1 MNPTA
6 DLFRA
11 AVVFAPQAG
20 ATTVAQRRAAL
31 ARLKKTVL
39 AHRED
44 FHRALRE
51 DLGRP
56 EVETDLSEI
65 YAVTSLVDYVS
76 GKLAGWTR
84 TERVPSPLT
93 LWPAKAEIRHESKGA
108 VLVMAPWNF
117 PVNLSLSPV
126 VYAVAAGNAVV
137 LKPSEVAPATAELLA
152 NVVREAFPEGWVRTV
167 QGDADTAKSLLEHPW
182 NHIFFTGGPSIGK
195 TVMAAASK
203 HLTSVTLELGGKSPV
218 FLDPSF
224 PVERAAKLLAW
235 AKSMNAGQICIAP
248 DYVLVPRE
256 QMGDLVH
263 AFAHALKKLYG
274 DRLADNPDY
283 TRIINERHW
292 ARLQAWHEDAV
303 GACAQVWQ
311 PEPAD
316 VSKRFFPP
324 TLYLDPDP
332 SCSISCEEIFGPL
345 LPLIPYDKLEDA
357 IAYVNAK
364 ERPLV
369 TYVLSE
375 NKAFQERTVN
385 ETRAGGTVV
394 NDFIIH
400 YMHHDLP
407 FGGVN
412 HSGIG
417 KSHGIWGFR
426 EFTNA
431 RPVVRRR
438 WGLNPTLYLAPPYTG
453 WKKRLVSA
461 LLRWL

>member
-6 DLFRA
+6 DLFRS
-11 AVVFAPQAG
+11 AVAFAPQAG

-44 FHRALRE
+44 FHRALRT

-56 EVETDLSEI
+56 EVETDLSEL

-76 GKLAGWTR
+76 GKLAGWMR

-137 LKPSEVAPATAELLA
+137 LKPSEVAPATAQLLA
-152 NVVREAFPEGWVRTV
+152 EVLHEAFPEGWVRTV
-167 QGDADTAKSLLEHPW
+167 QGDAETAKSLLEHPW

-224 PVERAAKLLAW
+224 PVKRAAKLLAW

-263 AFAHALKKLYG
+263 AFAHALKDLYG
-274 DRLADNPDY
+274 DRLVDNPDY

-303 GACAQVWQ
+303 V
-311 PEPAD
+311 PALRCG
-316 VSKRFFPP
+316 SRSPQTFPSGSFRRPFIWTRTFRAAFPARKSLVPCCRSFP
-324 TLYLDPDP
+324 TTNWKTQSPTSTP
-332 SCSISCEEIFGPL
+332 RNVPWSRTCCPKTKPFR
-345 LPLIPYDKLEDA
+345 
-357 IAYVNAK
+357 NA
-364 ERPLV
+364 P
-369 TYVLSE
+369 
-375 NKAFQERTVN
+375 
-385 ETRAGGTVV
+385 
-394 NDFIIH
+394 
-400 YMHHDLP
+400 
-407 FGGVN
+407 
-412 HSGIG
+412 
-417 KSHGIWGFR
+417 
-426 EFTNA
+426 
-431 RPVVRRR
+431 
-438 WGLNPTLYLAPPYTG
+438 
-453 WKKRLVSA
+453 
-461 LLRWL
+461 